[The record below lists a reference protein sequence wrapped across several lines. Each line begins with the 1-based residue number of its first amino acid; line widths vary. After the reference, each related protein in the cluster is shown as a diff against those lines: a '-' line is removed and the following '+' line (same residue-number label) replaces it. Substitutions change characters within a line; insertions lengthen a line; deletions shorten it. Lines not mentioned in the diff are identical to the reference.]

1 VSRRPFLRG
10 VRTRLL
16 LVVIGALTVAFI
28 LAMVGFNVLLAHAAS
43 NDANTLLRARA
54 ASELALIRVAGNTIK
69 VAELRDDPLGGG
81 DSRVWIFRGR
91 HVVEHP
97 RARPESDV
105 AAIALATGPR
115 RFFNLPETEERLL
128 AVPIVD
134 RGRRVGTL
142 VTGISLAPYHD
153 TQETAL
159 AASLTVFLLVLVF
172 AAASAWW
179 LLRSA
184 LRPVAQMTEQAA
196 TWSEEDL
203 DRRFGAGEPHD
214 ELTRLARTLDGLL
227 DRLAASLRHE
237 RRFSAEMSHELRTP
251 LAKLMAEAE
260 LALRRE
266 RSESDYRESLQ
277 AVLRNAQQI
286 ERIVGTLV
294 SAAQHVAQ
302 PQGVAD
308 AIEVAEAV
316 VAAHSDDASSRGV
329 DLQFVDSSEPVRV
342 GVDQDIAE
350 RILHPVVE
358 NALRYG
364 RGEVRVRVARN
375 GSAVVFA
382 VDDDGPGVT
391 ADEHEEI
398 FEPAVRGSAG
408 RSTHDGAG
416 LGLALSRRLARA
428 VSGDVEV
435 YPGARGHFVV
445 RLPAA

>member
-1 VSRRPFLRG
+1 MNRRPLFRG

-16 LVVIGALTVAFI
+16 LVVVGALAGA
-28 LAMVGFNVLLAHAAS
+28 LALATVGFNVLLAHAAA
-43 NDANTLLRARA
+43 NDANTLLRSRA
-54 ASELALIRVAGNTIK
+54 SSELALIRVTDDTIR
-69 VAELRDDPLGGG
+69 VGETRDDPLSGG
-81 DSRVWIFRGR
+81 DSRVWIFRGTR
-91 HVVEHP
+91 VVEHP
-97 RARPESDV
+97 RARRETDL
-105 AAIALATGPR
+105 AAIALAGGPT
-115 RFFNLPETEERLL
+115 RFFNVPDTEERLL
-128 AVPIVD
+128 AVPIAD
-134 RGRRVGTL
+134 HGRRVGTL

-153 TQETAL
+153 TQQTAL
-159 AASLTVFLLVLVF
+159 VTSLTVFILVLVF
-172 AAASAWW
+172 ASVAAWW

-184 LRPVAQMTEQAA
+184 LRPVAQMTKQAE

-203 DRRFGAGEPHD
+203 DRRFAAGEPHD

-237 RRFSAEMSHELRTP
+237 RRFSAEVSHELRTP

-294 SAAQHVAQ
+294 SAAQYHAQ

-308 AIEVAEAV
+308 AVEVAEAV
-316 VAAHSDDASSRGV
+316 VAAYSDDASSRGV
-329 DLQFVDSSEPVRV
+329 DLQLVDSSEPVRV
-342 GVDQDIAE
+342 GVDQDVAE

-391 ADEHEEI
+391 PDEHEAI

-408 RSTHDGAG
+408 RSTHNGAG

-428 VSGDVEV
+428 VSGDVEA